1 MLKIIYFAS
10 LRDRIGRAEE
20 QLELPPQVATLSDL
34 IAHLSELH
42 GPAWSEQINST
53 PVLTAVNHEMCERS
67 QSIKDGDE
75 IAFFPPVTGG

>member
-10 LRDRIGRAEE
+10 LKEKIGRAEE
-20 QLELPPQVATLSDL
+20 QLELPESVATLADL

-42 GPAWSEQINST
+42 GPTWADAINGT
-53 PVLTAVNHEMCERS
+53 PVLTAVNHAMCERS
-67 QSIKDGDE
+67 ESIKDGDE

>member
-10 LRDRIGRAEE
+10 LKEKIGRSEE
-20 QLELPPQVATLSDL
+20 QLELPANVETLAEL
-34 IAHLSELH
+34 IAHLGELH
-42 GPAWSEQINST
+42 GSAWTDAITST